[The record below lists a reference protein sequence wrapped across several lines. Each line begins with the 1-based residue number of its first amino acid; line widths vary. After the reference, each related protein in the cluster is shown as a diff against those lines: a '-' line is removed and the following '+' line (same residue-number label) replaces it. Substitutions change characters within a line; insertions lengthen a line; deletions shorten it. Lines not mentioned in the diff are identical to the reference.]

1 MTTTMNSLKRIMH
14 ALTDALE
21 RSAQMRT
28 REYLLGLS
36 DRHLDDMGLS
46 RELVKQGPN
55 AWPWRKPSDPL
66 VPSLMPAAIAELN
79 TDSDAQSEY
88 VDRRR
93 PALEQAALGGRRTNH
108 TKLAA

>member
-1 MTTTMNSLKRIMH
+1 MTTIMNYLKRIMH

-21 RSAQMRT
+21 RSAQQRT

-46 RELVKQGPN
+46 RELLKQGPK
-55 AWPWRKPSDPL
+55 AWPWRKSGDL
-66 VPSLMPAAIAELN
+66 IVASLMPAATDEFN
-79 TDSDAQSEY
+79 TDVDAQSEY
-88 VDRRR
+88 ADRRR
-93 PALEQAALGGRRTNH
+93 PALEQAALGGRRTND